1 MKIISFIV
9 QVDVIRKIL
18 VHLELWEE
26 FSRRR
31 SPPLH
36 LAVVTA
42 QEDDARRRDV
52 PVDDDGW
59 PGYEEPWVDVHS
71 L

>member
-9 QVDVIRKIL
+9 QPEVIKKIL

-26 FSRRR
+26 LSRKRPPPR
-31 SPPLH
+31 SFAAAKSEIEFGRNHEPF
-36 LAVVTA
+36 
-42 QEDDARRRDV
+42 EDN
-52 PVDDDGW
+52 W
-59 PGYEEPWVDVHS
+59 PGYDEPWVDVHS